1 MKNLLISVLSPYYWF
16 SLCLYDVKKSP
27 VHGTSVS
34 GIPSGS
40 DRGHRVAKLNLAV
53 ISHVL
58 LVGFGTIIVIMSKLS
73 LGFLINSKKKT
84 WCFSL
89 RSQCIKTITLS
100 SSPKTPK
107 CDLCWSPLYPWNV
120 SPSRCRGDHLSQT
133 VHRPI
138 SFTKGVGIR
147 SLEGRRSPK
156 VGTAWLQI
164 AKTKRL
170 SVKNTNQE
178 KLESNLRNQ
187 THTHIHTYIHTYICI
202 YIHIYT
208 YIYIHI
214 YIYNY
219 IDST

>member
-40 DRGHRVAKLNLAV
+40 YRGHRVAKLNLAV

-73 LGFLINSKKKT
+73 LGFLINSKKSLMFLT
-84 WCFSL
+84 AISMHQNYHTFIFSQNSKVRL
-89 RSQCIKTITLS
+89 VLVTT
-100 SSPKTPK
+100 
-107 CDLCWSPLYPWNV
+107 YPWNV

-178 KLESNLRNQ
+178 ELESNLGNQ
-187 THTHIHTYIHTYICI
+187 THTHIHTYI
-202 YIHIYT
+202 
-208 YIYIHI
+208 YIYIHTYHI
-214 YIYNY
+214 YI
-219 IDST
+219 